1 MTTTREH
8 FGTALA
14 AAARLHADA
23 ERRGDLARA
32 AAYAVAVE
40 ALLKAWP
47 PDDEP
52 QYSPMRSL
60 CDLVHPSDW
69 PVCEQTLTGLGI
81 APERPEASAG
91 P

>member
-1 MTTTREH
+1 LTTTREH

-14 AAARLHADA
+14 TAARLYADA
-23 ERRGDLARA
+23 EHRGDLARA

-47 PDDEP
+47 SDDEP
-52 QYSPMRSL
+52 QCSAVRPS
-60 CDLVHPSDW
+60 CDVVGPSDW

-81 APERPEASAG
+81 APERLEASVG